1 MDRRAVTI
9 SEIPTENCFSYTSGP
24 VDLNVLQISCASGG
38 VGGID
43 VVAGELAKWLPPY
56 GISLVWMT
64 NGAIGLNSSDFPGS
78 CIERQP
84 VWDPIGRRFGLPFP
98 LWGPKSL
105 RLLWHRIGASDVVHV
120 HDFLY
125 VPSLIA
131 LLFSAIRGRPVVITQ
146 HIGSIHYS
154 SAFFRGLLEVLNRT
168 VGAFVLKRAARV
180 VFVGRPVKLYFQ
192 KFVRFRRSPCL
203 VSNGVD
209 HRRFRPPLHDLEAQD
224 GPARESIIDWVRLLF
239 VGRFV
244 EKKGLPLLS
253 GCVDMPGVT
262 WTFVGEG
269 PLPPPEGS
277 NVILLGSLSPDGVAD
292 CCRAADLLVLPSK
305 GEGFP
310 LVVEEALA
318 CGTPVLVST
327 EVFEAF
333 PEVDERCVFHV
344 ELRRC
349 DTAQATHRLRRR
361 LQQLIADPDTL
372 AAARTFA
379 VRLSKQWDW
388 GITAKKYVDLYRQA
402 LRELR

>member
-1 MDRRAVTI
+1 MDHRAMTS
-9 SEIPTENCFSYTSGP
+9 SEVPSEGCSDHTLGTAI
-24 VDLNVLQISCASGG
+24 LNVLQISCASGG

-43 VVAGELAKWLPPY
+43 VVAGELVKWLPPN

-64 NGAIGLNSSDFPGS
+64 NGAVGFNSSDFPGS
-78 CIERQP
+78 CIERQSA
-84 VWDPIGRRFGLPFP
+84 WDPLGRRVGLPFP
-98 LWGPKSL
+98 LWGLRSL
-105 RLLWHRIGASDVVHV
+105 RLLWARIGSSDVVHV

-131 LLFSAIRGRPVVITQ
+131 LLFSSIRGRPVVITQ

-154 SAFFRGLLEVLNRT
+154 SAFSRGLLEFLNRT
-168 VGAFVLKRAARV
+168 VGSFVLKRASRV
-180 VFVGRPVKLYFQ
+180 VFVGRPVRLYFEQ
-192 KFVRFRRSPCL
+192 FVRFRHPPCL
-203 VSNGVD
+203 ISNGVD
-209 HRRFRPPLHDLEAQD
+209 HRRFCPSRDLEARD
-224 GPARESIIDWVRLLF
+224 GPFHESMKDWVRLLF

-253 GCVDMPGVT
+253 GCVDLPGAT
-262 WTFVGEG
+262 WAFVGDG
-269 PLPPPEGS
+269 PLHPPEGS
-277 NVILLGSLSPDGVAD
+277 NVTLFGSLPPDGVAD

-349 DTAQATHRLRRR
+349 DTARATYLLRQR
-361 LQQLIADPDTL
+361 LQQLIADRDAL
-372 AAARTFA
+372 VAARAFA
-379 VRLSKQWDW
+379 VRLAKQWDW
-388 GITAKKYVDLYRQA
+388 GVTARKYVDLYHQVF
-402 LRELR
+402 REQK